1 MCSNQTPARAT
12 AAIGKWKSRTETQL
26 LLANFSPNTQS
37 VLHYGGRGRTRP
49 QGISKTS
56 KGICGPEACV
66 IYLYNLY
73 FRMWKTIKSDR
84 KPLIRVK
91 AKNLWSVRGTVWE
104 NRGWGS
110 GRGRGRI
117 PLPPPPDSD
126 SQIQNNQRQTLLN
139 KRHIHCIL
147 VFSLPKCSTVALH
160 TIRWVKC
167 NITMSIPY
175 LAKVF

>member
-1 MCSNQTPARAT
+1 MLPAN
-12 AAIGKWKSRTETQL
+12 S
-26 LLANFSPNTQS
+26 SPNAQS
-37 VLHYGGRGRTRP
+37 GLHYEGRWRTSP

-91 AKNLWSVRGTVWE
+91 AKNLWSVRGAVWE
-104 NRGWGS
+104 KRE
-110 GRGRGRI
+110 RMI

-126 SQIQNNQRQTLLN
+126 SQIQSNLRQPLLN
-139 KRHIHCIL
+139 RRHIHCML
-147 VFSLPKCSTVALH
+147 VIQYSPPNVPLRHCIQCH
-160 TIRWVKC
+160 G
-167 NITMSIPY
+167 
-175 LAKVF
+175 